1 MNIQS
6 TSRGDLPRI
15 AATLNKVLKSDA
27 RGAHCPGFAVLEVHH
42 AALQTPSRDPQ
53 IRRSLA
59 CERGGHRA
67 RGVGH
72 PGAAARAPRRRDRKS
87 TRLNSSH
94 SQISYAVFCLKKTLQ
109 H

>member
-72 PGAAARAPRRRDRKS
+72 PGAAARAPRS
-87 TRLNSSH
+87 EEHTSELQSRLH
-94 SQISYAVFCLKKTLQ
+94 LVCRLLLEKKK
-109 H
+109 